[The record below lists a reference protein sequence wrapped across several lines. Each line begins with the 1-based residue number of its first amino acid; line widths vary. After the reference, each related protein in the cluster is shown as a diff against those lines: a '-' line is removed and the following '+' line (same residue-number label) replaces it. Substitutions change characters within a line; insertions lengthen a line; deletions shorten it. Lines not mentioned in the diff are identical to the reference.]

1 MVFSSPLFLFLF
13 LPLILFATWIAGR
26 KLRNA
31 VLLAGSL
38 LFYAWGEPALVV
50 VMIASIAINHSLVAW
65 IDRARGTGRDRLA
78 VGLSIAINIG
88 ILAVFKYSGWLWDS
102 ASLLLRE
109 LGASTQIL
117 GARPHVRLPI
127 GISFFTFHALSAV
140 IDVYRGTVRVRRNLI
155 DFALYIACFP
165 QLIAG
170 PIIRY
175 HDVADQISDR
185 RVTRS
190 GFAYGVERFIL
201 GLGKKVLI
209 ANVLAVPAD
218 AIFALPAADLGAK
231 TAWLGIVCY
240 TLQIYFDFSGY
251 SDMAIGL
258 GRMFGFTYLENF
270 LHPYASRSV
279 TEFWRR
285 WHVSLSSWFRDYLYV
300 PLGGN
305 RRGKGRTY
313 FNLVLVFFLCGLW
326 HGASWTFVG
335 WGLYHGAFLVIER
348 LGLARVLE
356 RWPGAVRRA
365 YLLLAVMIGWVFFR
379 ADDFARATG
388 YLGAMFAPRAGA
400 APLHPPALFLDS
412 VALLALLAGVLGC
425 APWPS
430 IAAAWGRELGARH
443 PLLETWARLGLEFA
457 KLPLL
462 AAVLAAASLE
472 ISASASNPFIYFR
485 F

>member
-13 LPLILFATWIAGR
+13 LPIVLLGYFLAGR
-26 KLRNA
+26 RFRNL

-50 VMIASIAINHSLVAW
+50 VMIASIVINHALVAW
-65 IDRARGTGRDRLA
+65 IDRSRGTGRDRFA
-78 VGLSIAINIG
+78 VGLSIAVNIG
-88 ILAVFKYSGWLWDS
+88 ILAVFKYAGWLWDS
-102 ASLLLRE
+102 ASLLLSE
-109 LGASTQIL
+109 VGASAQIL
-117 GARPHVRLPI
+117 GVRPHVRLPI

-175 HDVADQISDR
+175 HDVADQITDR

-190 GFAYGVERFIL
+190 GFAYGVQRFIL

-218 AIFALPAADLGAK
+218 AIFALPSSDLGAR

-348 LGLARVLE
+348 LGLARLLE
-356 RWPGAVRRA
+356 RWPNLLRRA
-365 YLLLAVMIGWVFFR
+365 YLLLTVMIGWVFFR
-379 ADDFARATG
+379 AEDFARATG
-388 YLGAMFAPRAGA
+388 YLGAMFAPRIGA

-412 VALLALLAGVLGC
+412 VALLALCAGVIGS

-430 IAAAWGRELGARH
+430 IVSAIEDRFA
-443 PLLETWARLGLEFA
+443 PQIQIVLEIA
-457 KLPLL
+457 KLPIL
-462 AAVLAAASLE
+462 AAIFVAASLE
-472 ISASASNPFIYFR
+472 ISASAYNPFIYFR